1 MGALAL
7 LAPASGPFCRSTA
20 VRRKGEKSG
29 CHPEPTQVLL
39 SNCEQTHLLQFGSMC
54 CRGFW
59 GMAIYEL
66 LRGQGVFAPEEVA
79 MLGNVFEDVLQTL
92 GLVDRKDLTAEM
104 VAKCLVE
111 HAKTGIRDPARLTAL
126 TIQAF
131 SRQQQQRQVLDDK
144 WSPHYV

>member
-1 MGALAL
+1 M
-7 LAPASGPFCRSTA
+7 
-20 VRRKGEKSG
+20 
-29 CHPEPTQVLL
+29 LL
-39 SNCEQTHLLQFGSMC
+39 SNCEQTIRFSVLPGV
-54 CRGFW
+54 W

-79 MLGNVFEDVLQTL
+79 MLGNVFEDALQTL

-104 VAKCLVE
+104 VAKCLVG